1 MVASTDTTRTRV
13 SVIGTGAMGSALAG
27 RLLDSGYAVT
37 VWNRS
42 AEKARPL
49 TDRGAVLAASP
60 AEAAAD
66 VEAIFLSLRDDTAV
80 NEVLEGIGTTGTPIF
95 NTSTVS
101 PTTARNLSGRFDG
114 FVSLPIVGAP
124 AAVANGSAVYLASGP
139 ESVVDS
145 ATGLLAALTSSLV
158 NLGQDTYTAVAT
170 KVVLNQ
176 LLLSGIAALS
186 ETVAVAQAAGLGDDF
201 LIEFLSGSPLVAP
214 ALRNRLAD
222 IVSGGHEAWFT
233 VPLGAKDL
241 DLFLA
246 LGADNG
252 VDPVLAR
259 AVRDRYVEAAQ
270 AGFAEA
276 DIAAIVELARASA

>member
-114 FVSLPIVGAP
+114 FVSLPILGAP

-139 ESVVDS
+139 ESVIDS

-186 ETVAVAQAAGLGDDF
+186 ETVAVAQAAGLEDDF

-259 AVRDRYVEAAQ
+259 AVRDRYVEATQ
-270 AGFAEA
+270 AGFGAA